1 MNSKTTAKKR
11 LILLAVLTA
20 LIAIYLVPL
29 GGYPLLEPDEGRYA
43 EIPREMLESGNFI
56 TPMLNYVQ
64 YFEKP
69 AMLYWMN
76 AASFAAFGQNEF
88 AARFASALCALLGA
102 GVTGLLASFIFGSGA
117 GILAS
122 VMTALSLLYFA
133 IGTINITDMPMS
145 FFLTLTMASFY
156 VGHIKGE
163 KKWYLLFYA
172 SMALGLLTK
181 GLIAIVLPGGIIFW
195 YIIFTRKWKLFIEAL
210 YIPGIILFFAI
221 SVPWFYMVCKAN
233 PDFFHFFFIQEHFL
247 RYATKMHHRYEPF
260 WFFLPMI
267 PAGLMPWTP
276 LFLSLFSKESV
287 VRSPEDSAQK
297 DAVIYLLLWFG
308 VILLFFSL
316 SDSKLI
322 PYITPCMPPLAILM
336 TGDICR
342 MVKREKWH
350 GGVLWW
356 MLGISSVF
364 SVALIAY
371 PFIGD
376 EISAYDALPIAS
388 KAVLGLMLAPIYA
401 LIFTTHGRRRFREI
415 VIVFCISAL
424 FFIAGIQGIYKIL
437 GERRS
442 MKDVSAAINAEWQ
455 QGETV
460 AAYGEIL
467 QGIPF
472 YTKKRVMLVGTTGEL
487 EFGSKHKEGEGWFPN
502 NEEFL
507 KEWKSGS
514 RKFVLAIEKDRV
526 QDLFPDGNTYE
537 TKRCDVGDYLV
548 LFNREASK

>member
-1 MNSKTTAKKR
+1 MNSKTTAKNR
-11 LILLAVLTA
+11 LIILAVLTA
-20 LIAIYLVPL
+20 LAAIYLVPL

-88 AARFASALCALLGA
+88 AARFASAVCALLGA
-102 GVTGLLASFIFGSGA
+102 AVTGALASLIFGSGA

-156 VGHIKGE
+156 VGHIKRE

-247 RYATKMHHRYEPF
+247 RYATKMHNRYEPF

-276 LFLSLFSKESV
+276 LFLSLFSKESI
-287 VRSPEDSAQK
+287 VRSPENSAQK

-350 GGVLWW
+350 RGVLWW

-376 EISAYDALPIAS
+376 EISVYDALPIAS

-455 QGETV
+455 QDETV

-472 YTKKRVMLVGTTGEL
+472 YTKKRVMLIGATGEL